1 MNGKQ
6 RLLAFTIFGIYFLIA
21 TLNYFFFFQIQK
33 QGQQWHSKV
42 FYWFFLILVS
52 NIFSGDCYYTFCFV
66 VELHVIRHYMKHFSE
81 LLFKVQIDFH
91 SLLKFDTS
99 HPASSDIN
107 KIYDYLLLIVY
118 RSFTMMVSRSDWS
131 SRITGSITRV
141 GRKDYLDLDHRPF
154 NSLSYH

>member
-1 MNGKQ
+1 
-6 RLLAFTIFGIYFLIA
+6 
-21 TLNYFFFFQIQK
+21 
-33 QGQQWHSKV
+33 
-42 FYWFFLILVS
+42 
-52 NIFSGDCYYTFCFV
+52 
-66 VELHVIRHYMKHFSE
+66 MKHFSE

-91 SLLKFDTS
+91 SLIKFDTS

-131 SRITGSITRV
+131 SRITGSIARV
-141 GRKDYLDLDHRPF
+141 GKKDYLDLDHRSF